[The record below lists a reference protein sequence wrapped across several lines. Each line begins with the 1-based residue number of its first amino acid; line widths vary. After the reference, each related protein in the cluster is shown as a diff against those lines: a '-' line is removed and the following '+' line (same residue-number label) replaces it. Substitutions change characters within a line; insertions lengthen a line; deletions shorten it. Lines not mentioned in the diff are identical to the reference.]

1 MREEM
6 TVWKK
11 NLLFLFY
18 YIFKR
23 KQGGAPH
30 PTVGVPSL
38 SLLPPVAGRGA
49 TPKILNAGE
58 KHETEMPIF

>member
-1 MREEM
+1 MIDG
-6 TVWKK
+6 K

-23 KQGGAPH
+23 RQGGAPH

-38 SLLPPVAGRGA
+38 PPSTCGRAGGN
-49 TPKILNAGE
+49 PKILNAGE
-58 KHETEMPIF
+58 KHETEMPVF